1 MEIPLIALHSDSE
14 FLLPQAPPS
23 LFDPGD
29 EPTQRAPVST
39 PDADLRFDA
48 DQQIPPPE
56 CCSSTFELPTCSTSV
71 KPRGH
76 SSTPLEDIVLT
87 HLQICSASAASCAT
101 EKLISG
107 YS

>member
-29 EPTQRAPVST
+29 EPTQRAPVAT

-48 DQQIPPPE
+48 DQQIPPRVLQQHIRAAHVFDVREAAGPQLY
-56 CCSSTFELPTCSTSV
+56 TFGRHCIDSFTNLLSLCGFLRNREA
-71 KPRGH
+71 
-76 SSTPLEDIVLT
+76 D
-87 HLQICSASAASCAT
+87 
-101 EKLISG
+101 
-107 YS
+107 